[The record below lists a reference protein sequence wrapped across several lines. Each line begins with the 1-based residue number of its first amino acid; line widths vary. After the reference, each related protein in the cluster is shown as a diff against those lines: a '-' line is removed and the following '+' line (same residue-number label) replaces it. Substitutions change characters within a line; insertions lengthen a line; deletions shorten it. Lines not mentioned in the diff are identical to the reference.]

1 MLKRFILVAVT
12 TLFFVFQLHV
22 SSAAAV
28 ELSKSDRTIKLN
40 DGGDE
45 VVLSLKQVQEGE
57 KLFKSTCAVCHTA
70 GRTKTNPNVTLGA
83 DSLANAEPSRDNLLA
98 MVDYLKN
105 PTTYDGEMPI
115 LELHPNT
122 TRADLFPSMRNLS
135 DDDLEKVAGYILIQP
150 NVQGIMWGSGK
161 AFN

>member
-12 TLFFVFQLHV
+12 TLFFAFQLHV

-28 ELSKSDRTIKLN
+28 ELSQSDRTIKLN
-40 DGGDE
+40 DAGDE

-57 KLFKSTCAVCHTA
+57 KLFKSTCASCHTA

-83 DSLANAEPSRDNLLA
+83 DSLGNAEPARDNLMA

-122 TRADLFPSMRNLS
+122 TRTDLFPAMRNLS
-135 DDDLEKVAGYILIQP
+135 DDDLEKVSGYILIQP
-150 NVQGIMWGSGK
+150 NIQGIMWGSGK
-161 AFN
+161 AYN